1 MVRTNI
7 IEIWYLNLCS
17 RRRKL
22 SNIELFPTCPNMTIK
37 KRKKKDSSSHLV
49 LKKEKTFKYLTFLP
63 FVQMIKKIL
72 QPTNS
77 HSLNIDARLAQFCTF
92 RCGVNFINVLN
103 QFCINENKKY
113 YLLKDNKNI
122 ILSIKK
128 NKTKK
133 YKKN

>member
-1 MVRTNI
+1 
-7 IEIWYLNLCS
+7 
-17 RRRKL
+17 
-22 SNIELFPTCPNMTIK
+22 MTIK

-92 RCGVNFINVLN
+92 RCGVHFINVRLD

-128 NKTKK
+128 K
-133 YKKN
+133 

>member
-1 MVRTNI
+1 MSVYNI
-7 IEIWYLNLCS
+7 THLVSQLVFKKKKTFKYLTFPNLS
-17 RRRKL
+17 KYDD
-22 SNIELFPTCPNMTIK
+22 K
-37 KRKKKDSSSHLV
+37 KKKKKKDSSSHLV

-77 HSLNIDARLAQFCTF
+77 HPLNIDARLAQFCAF
-92 RCGVNFINVLN
+92 RCGVHFINVLN

-128 NKTKK
+128 K
-133 YKKN
+133 